1 MSEQK
6 EQGIRYVAIEMLEA
20 YRREFASKRGWV
32 RGTVKRLLKLYD
44 DMTEWLSA
52 YNEFEDEFE
61 RELKND
67 QLLNELKIAAQVVN
81 DMMWDIGRIADY
93 LTEELYQG
101 GDP

>member
-6 EQGIRYVAIEMLEA
+6 EQGIRNVAVDMLKT
-20 YRREFASKRGWV
+20 YRREFAPKREWV
-32 RGTVKRLLKLYD
+32 KKTVKRLLKLHD

-52 YNEFEDEFE
+52 YNEFYGDFKS
-61 RELKND
+61 ELRDD
-67 QLLNELKIAAQVVN
+67 QLMSELETAAKVVN
-81 DMMWDIGRIADY
+81 DMMWDIGRIVDY